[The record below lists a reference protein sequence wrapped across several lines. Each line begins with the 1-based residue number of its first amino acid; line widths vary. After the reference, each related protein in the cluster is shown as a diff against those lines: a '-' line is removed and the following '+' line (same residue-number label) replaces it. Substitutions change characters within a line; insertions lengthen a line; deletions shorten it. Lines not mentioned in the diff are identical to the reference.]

1 MVVRFSGAPDKIRFF
16 GVSRDR
22 FKGGQLVM
30 PLGQRVVLIGGG
42 HNALITAFYLAKGG
56 FKPLVLERREM
67 VGGGAITEE
76 FHPGFRASTLAHT
89 LGPLRADVARDL
101 QLEKF
106 EYEVVHP
113 DPRVFAPSPDGK
125 ALFFYNDAAKT
136 AAGIA
141 SFSEKD
147 AAKYAQFAQSLETTA
162 SFFAQLS
169 SITPP
174 AIDHPT
180 PEDLWNLLKTGRGA
194 RSLGKTGIFD
204 LLRWGPMAVADFVA
218 EFFETELLRATIA
231 ARGIFGTALGP
242 WSAGSTAVLLLRA
255 AADAHPAGPAAFPR
269 GGLGSFTRALAESAK
284 QAGAEIRT
292 DAEVEHIRIKD
303 GAVTGV
309 ALTDGEEIAVEAVVS
324 GADPKRTFFNL
335 LDPSQLD
342 PTFANRLKNFRANG
356 TVAKINLALGGLPI
370 FSALDATESSL
381 KSLAGRIHIGPE
393 IDYLE
398 RAFDASKYGDF
409 SKAPWLDVTIPTI
422 LDPSLAPDSKH
433 VLSAYVQFAPYKLR
447 EGNWD
452 TRRKELGDTVVK
464 TLAAYAPNLP
474 DLIEYMQVITP
485 KDLETSY
492 GFTGGHIFHGELAL
506 DQLFTMRPVLDW
518 ARYKTPIRGLF
529 LCGSGTHPGNGLTGA
544 SGANAA
550 REIIR
555 DLR

>member
-1 MVVRFSGAPDKIRFF
+1 MERRFF
-16 GVSRDR
+16 ALL
-22 FKGGQLVM
+22 GGRIEGGPLIM
-30 PLGQRVVLIGGG
+30 PIGQRVVLIGGG

-89 LGPLRADVARDL
+89 LGPLRADIAKDL
-101 QLEKF
+101 QLENF
-106 EYEVVHP
+106 EYEVLHP
-113 DPRVFAPSPDGK
+113 DPRVFAPTPDGK
-125 ALFFYNDAAKT
+125 ALFFYNNVGKT
-136 AAGIA
+136 AAAIGN
-141 SFSEKD
+141 FSAKD
-147 AAKYAQFAQSLETTA
+147 ASKYAQFAGSLVETA
-162 SFFAQLS
+162 GFFTQLT

-174 AIDHPT
+174 AIDKPT
-180 PEDLWNLLKTGRGA
+180 PEDLWNLLKTGRGV

-218 EFFETELLRATIA
+218 EFFETELLRAVIA

-255 AADAHPAGPAAFPR
+255 AADAHPVGSAAFPR

-284 QAGAEIRT
+284 AAGAEIRT
-292 DAEVEHIRIKD
+292 DAEVQHIRVKD
-303 GAVTGV
+303 GAVTGIV
-309 ALTDGEEIAVEAVVS
+309 LADGEEIAVEAVVS
-324 GADPKRTFFNL
+324 GVDPKRTFFHL
-335 LDPSQLD
+335 VDPSQLD
-342 PTFANRLKNFRANG
+342 PTFANRMKNFRANG
-356 TVAKINLALGGLPI
+356 TVAKVNLALGGLPT
-370 FSALDATESSL
+370 FTALDATEGFL
-381 KSLAGRIHIGPE
+381 KALSGRIHIGPE

-398 RAFDASKYGDF
+398 RAFDASKYGEF
-409 SKAPWLDVTIPTI
+409 SKAPYLDVTIPTI
-422 LDPSLAPDSKH
+422 LDPSLAPDGKH
-433 VLSAYVQFAPYKLR
+433 VLSACVQFAPFKLKD
-447 EGNWD
+447 GNWD
-452 TRRKELGDTVVK
+452 ARRKDLGDTVIK
-464 TLAAYAPNLP
+464 TLATYAPNLP
-474 DLIEYMQVITP
+474 GLVEGIQVISP

>member
-1 MVVRFSGAPDKIRFF
+1 MERRFF
-16 GVSRDR
+16 ALHGGRVE
-22 FKGGQLVM
+22 GGQLTM
-30 PLGQRVVLIGGG
+30 PLGQRVVLVGGG

-89 LGPLRADVARDL
+89 LGPLRADVALDM
-101 QLEKF
+101 QLETF
-106 EYEVVHP
+106 DCEILRP
-113 DPRVFAPSPDGK
+113 DPRVFAPTPDGN
-125 ALFFYNDAAKT
+125 ALLFYNDVAKT
-136 AAGIA
+136 AREISRISA
-141 SFSEKD
+141 KD
-147 AAKYAQFAQSLETTA
+147 SAKYVQFAASLEETA
-162 SFFAQLS
+162 GFFTQLA

-174 AIDHPT
+174 AIDKPT
-180 PEDLWNLLKTGRGA
+180 PEDLWSLLKTGRSI

-218 EFFETELLRATIA
+218 EFFETELLRAVIA
-231 ARGIFGTALGP
+231 ARGIFGAALGP

-255 AADAHPAGPAAFPR
+255 AADAHPVGSAAFPR

-292 DAEVEHIRIKD
+292 DAEVCQILVKD
-303 GAVTGV
+303 GAVTGIV
-309 ALTDGEEIAVEAVVS
+309 LTGGEEIAVEAVVS
-324 GADPKRTFFNL
+324 GVDPKRTFFHL
-335 LDPSQLD
+335 VDSSQLD
-342 PTFANRLKNFRANG
+342 PTFANRIKNFRANG
-356 TVAKINLALGGLPI
+356 TVAKVNLALGSLPA
-370 FSALDATESSL
+370 FSALDPTEGFL
-381 KSLAGRIHIGPE
+381 KALSGRIHIGPE

-398 RAFDASKYGDF
+398 RAFDAAKYGEF

-422 LDPSLAPDSKH
+422 LDPSLAPDGKH
-433 VLSAYVQFAPYKLR
+433 VLSAYVQFAPFKLR

-452 TRRKELGDTVVK
+452 ARRYDLGHTVVK

>member
-1 MVVRFSGAPDKIRFF
+1 
-16 GVSRDR
+16 
-22 FKGGQLVM
+22 M

-89 LGPLRADVARDL
+89 LGPLRADIAKDL
-101 QLEKF
+101 QLERF
-106 EYEVVHP
+106 AYEVLQP
-113 DPRVFAPSPDGK
+113 DPRVFAPTPDGK
-125 ALFFYNDAAKT
+125 ALFFYNDVAKT
-136 AAGIA
+136 AASIA
-141 SFSEKD
+141 SFSAKD
-147 AAKYAQFAQSLETTA
+147 AAKYTQFAESLEATA
-162 SFFAQLS
+162 GFFTQLT

-174 AIDHPT
+174 AIDKPT
-180 PEDLWNLLKTGRGA
+180 PEDLWNLLKTGRNV
-194 RSLGKTGIFD
+194 RSLGKSGIFD

-218 EFFETELLRATIA
+218 EFFETELLRAAIA

-255 AADAHPAGPAAFPR
+255 AADAHPVGSAAFPR
-269 GGLGSFTRALAESAK
+269 GGLGSFTRALSEAAR

-292 DAEVEHIRIKD
+292 DAEVQQVRIKD

-309 ALTDGEEIAVEAVVS
+309 VLADGEEIAVEAAVS
-324 GADPKRTFFNL
+324 GVDPKRTFFNL
-335 LDPSQLD
+335 VDPSQLD
-342 PTFANRLKNFRANG
+342 PVFANRMKNFRANG
-356 TVAKINLALGGLPI
+356 NVAKINLALGGLPT
-370 FSALDATESSL
+370 FPALDATESSL
-381 KSLAGRIHIGPE
+381 KSLSGRIHIGPE

-398 RAFDASKYGDF
+398 RAFDASKYGEF
-409 SKAPWLDVTIPTI
+409 SKVPWLDVTIPTI
-422 LDPSLAPDSKH
+422 LDPSLAPDGRH

-452 TRRKELGDTVVK
+452 ARRKDLGDTVIK
-464 TLAAYAPNLP
+464 TLSTYAPNLP
-474 DLIEYMQVITP
+474 GFVEGIQVITP

-518 ARYKTPIRGLF
+518 ARYKTPILGLF

-550 REIIR
+550 REIIHA
-555 DLR
+555 LR